1 MALNPIKKLAGDT
14 VIYGL
19 GTMVPRLLNYLLV
32 PFYTILVFNQSQYGQ
47 ITSLYAYLAVLLVVL
62 TFGMETGFFRY
73 ANLTKQPQR
82 IFNLASTVVVFLSVF
97 FLFLIILFLDETV
110 NFLGYSDNKTSVLL
124 VAIIVVLDAF
134 TAIPFAYLRFKEKAK
149 RFSIIRIIT
158 VVVNIALNFTFLVF
172 IPKLAGEAVNELPLY
187 RDNNLIVFVFV
198 SNVASSLIA
207 FILLWPEWRHFK
219 ISFEKEL
226 FGKLIHYSY
235 PLLIIGVAA
244 IVNEVADKILLKY
257 FLPDPS
263 TADAQIGIYGA
274 SYKLAILMMLF
285 IQMFRYAAEPFFFA
299 ESGKKDAK
307 QIYSSVMTYFVI
319 FTWFIFLGVTLYI
332 DVFKY
337 FIGEKFWG
345 ALTIVPIIL
354 AAKLF
359 LGVFYNLSVWYKLT
373 NKTLYGAVIALVGV
387 SITISINLI
396 FIPKYGFMASAWA
409 NFICYFS
416 IMLISF
422 VWGRKVFKVAYN
434 FKKLIAYSILALTL
448 FFLSGLFKDVEQ
460 GIHLLINTALIAV
473 YLVIVF
479 LFERDFFIPHPGS
492 APEGGS

>member
-14 VIYGL
+14 VIYGM

-32 PFYTILVFNQSQYGQ
+32 PFYTIVVFNQGQYGQ
-47 ITSLYAYLAVLLVVL
+47 ITSLYAYLAVLLVLL

-82 IFNLASTVVVFLSVF
+82 IFNLASTVVFFLSLVFL
-97 FLFLIILFLDETV
+97 LLLIVFLDDTV
-110 NFLGYSDNKTSVLL
+110 NTLGYTGKKTSVLL

-149 RFSIIRIIT
+149 RFSVIRIIT
-158 VVVNIALNFTFLVF
+158 VIVNIVLNLIFLVF
-172 IPKLAGEAVNELPLY
+172 IPKLAGDAVNELPVY
-187 RDNNLIVFVFV
+187 KENSLIVFVFI
-198 SNVASSLIA
+198 SNVASSLTA
-207 FILLWPEWRHFK
+207 FVLLWPEWRRFK

-226 FGKLIHYSY
+226 FGKLLRYSY
-235 PLLIIGVAA
+235 PVFIIGVAA

-299 ESGKKDAK
+299 ESEKKDSK
-307 QIYSSVMTYFVI
+307 ETYSRVMTYFVI
-319 FTWFIFLGVTLYI
+319 FTWFIFLGVNLYI
-332 DVFKY
+332 DIFKF

-345 ALTIVPIIL
+345 ALAIVPVIL

-373 NKTLYGAVIALVGV
+373 NKTLYGAVIALIGV
-387 SITISINLI
+387 AITISLNVI

-409 NFICYFS
+409 NFVCYLS
-416 IMLISF
+416 VMLISF
-422 VWGRKVFKVAYN
+422 FWGRQVFKVKYN
-434 FKKLIAYSILALTL
+434 IKKIIAYSVLAVVL
-448 FFLSGLFKDVEQ
+448 FFLSGFFDHIGLRLR
-460 GIHLLINTALIAV
+460 LLLNTGLIAV
-473 YLVIVF
+473 YVALVF
-479 LFERDFFIPHPGS
+479 FFERNPKKEAG
-492 APEGGS
+492 